1 MTRYMRAALI
11 GLGVCALLFPSGI
24 MWIVTEASELLS
36 WSWPNALLP
45 FTGFGIVVW
54 SYFIHE
60 FLKALEDQRSPPPD
74 LFESPAHWSDPRTKI
89 FRANPE
95 LLAGICL
102 GFQARG
108 SGMIFQHSYNDSW
121 GIYSSLGEEDS
132 EAEFISL
139 LTSEGSAIT
148 KKLMESDPKVFRNI
162 KSVIGAQT
170 DMLGSESEPIHRL
183 STLITI
189 ASVNTPG
196 RDNKLKRL
204 APRVKDLLEQ
214 ELGRKLH
221 KTRLPDGT
229 TYLVGD
235 LNRTL
240 SKRIQENRRQRG
252 KIRNIKMKASELEV
266 ELEQSR
272 TRLAEEKRRQKDI
285 IEDAKKK
292 ERTSSRVQ
300 SKKITQGLEDN
311 LRNLKKENGRLEE
324 KLRRE
329 EKQRGKAEQKYKTLE
344 QKYKT
349 LEQSTRQTSPDS
361 NNAESRSLQ
370 DVRILL
376 VGGLPQKVSEYERKV
391 EELGGELN
399 HAADHRGVE
408 LVDSAD
414 LVIFATNHLEHS
426 TFETIKNKCIA
437 RDTPYVLWSKSSSN
451 ALVDE
456 IYKTLSQ

>member
-1 MTRYMRAALI
+1 
-11 GLGVCALLFPSGI
+11 
-24 MWIVTEASELLS
+24 
-36 WSWPNALLP
+36 
-45 FTGFGIVVW
+45 
-54 SYFIHE
+54 
-60 FLKALEDQRSPPPD
+60 
-74 LFESPAHWSDPRTKI
+74 
-89 FRANPE
+89 
-95 LLAGICL
+95 
-102 GFQARG
+102 
-108 SGMIFQHSYNDSW
+108 MIFQHSYNDSW